1 MMNRHFPFVP
11 DFDLP
16 LYQALLQALH
26 PALPVVPAL
35 LISAFVA
42 VVVVVL
48 YQALIVVQSAAFLA
62 VLPQGLLDNHLA

>member
-16 LYQALLQALH
+16 LCQVLLQVLH
-26 PALPVVPAL
+26 PALLVIPAQ
-35 LISAFVA
+35 LISAFVS

-48 YQALIVVQSAAFLA
+48 YQVLIVVQSVFLA
-62 VLPQGLLDNHLA
+62 ALPQDLLDNHLA